1 MLLQLLL
8 DFVYFVFDL
17 LPSLPQVPEAIEQNI
32 DTFMDYMF
40 QGMGLLS
47 IAINIDVFKALMVIT
62 LVVFN
67 FEHITKFV
75 MFIVRKIP
83 FLSIK

>member
-1 MLLQLLL
+1 MLINLLIE
-8 DFVYFVFDL
+8 FVYFVFDL

-32 DTFMDYMF
+32 DTYMDYMF

-47 IAINIDVFKALMVIT
+47 IAVNLDVFKVLMAIT
-62 LVVFN
+62 IVVFN
-67 FEHITKFV
+67 FEHITKAIMFV
-75 MFIVRKIP
+75 VKKIP